1 MNNQEFLVEF
11 QKYRSENNYP
21 KRDEC
26 REIMRAF
33 RDADKSLKSE
43 GIDDICG
50 MIAKVGNRNNVERP
64 FWIDYVLSQP
74 RHSDFLDSLFKKD
87 SSIRK
92 SDPKPEIV
100 SEAQSDK
107 KSDEDYKLEIINT
120 FYNYL
125 KENKL
130 IPQFKILNSMLGYK
144 VQKYFKDEKDL
155 YYACACVYDIKEY
168 CLNELDFSSEYTENT
183 LELVKKHKRF
193 LVSTAVSGKRVNSL
207 LLKSMLNYCE
217 RNDAIILV
225 LPSQDVFNRKSQ
237 FEFELD
243 PMLRHD
249 RIRVCYIDMWLN
261 NNIMLSDIK
270 ISAKQVNPLA
280 NLQHL
285 CKYATVIVGSTKA
298 DLEYVANSPDRI
310 PNAIMCSACITEP
323 DFSGDAYMS
332 QRLNKLGEEDFVS
345 GAVLVEL
352 ENESVYHFR
361 QITMDK
367 DGGFIDLGERYTPD
381 GDRYFIYDSVIVF
394 GDVHSSDIDL
404 NVFECEKEIVKQVG
418 ASTAIIHD
426 LISCNTVSHHNEGK
440 LVTQARIMQ
449 ENGASLEYEINEA
462 ANILN
467 EISETVNKVF
477 IVDSNHHDH
486 ISVFLQNIRWV
497 LDKINVRY
505 VIDAFV
511 AMLDGEDIPLRYLLN
526 NKSKLSDEAKS
537 KIKWLEKDEP
547 LEIYSTSLA
556 NHGHLG
562 ANGSRGNTLQ
572 AYRRAFL
579 SSISAH
585 THVGRI
591 FRSSMSVGISC
602 KKFLKYNRG
611 LSSWT
616 QGVGILYPNKT
627 KQLINIIEKDG
638 KYSWKI

>member
-1 MNNQEFLVEF
+1 MYNTKEEFLVDF
-11 QKYRSENNYP
+11 QKFRENNNYP

-26 REIMRAF
+26 RNMFRAYRDTEIPEETMCNEVF
-33 RDADKSLKSE
+33 
-43 GIDDICG
+43 
-50 MIAKVGNRNNVERP
+50 
-64 FWIDYVLSQP
+64 DYILQQEFPSK
-74 RHSDFLDSLFKKD
+74 FLDSLFKKD
-87 SSIRK
+87 NSVCN
-92 SDPKPEIV
+92 SDPKLETTQEI
-100 SEAQSDK
+100 K
-107 KSDEDYKLEIINT
+107 KSEEDYKMEIINI
-120 FYNYL
+120 FYAYV
-125 KENKL
+125 KENKSV
-130 IPQFKILNSMLGYK
+130 PSFKVLNSQLGYK
-144 VQKYFKDEKDL
+144 VQKYFQDEKDL
-155 YYACACVYDIKEY
+155 YYACATVYNISEY
-168 CLNELDFSSEYTENT
+168 LLNEADFSPKYTKDT
-183 LELVKKHKRF
+183 LELIKKHNRF
-193 LVSTAVSGKRVNSL
+193 MVTTAVAGKKVNKL
-207 LLKSMLNYCE
+207 LLKSMLNYAE
-217 RNDAIILV
+217 RKDAIILV
-225 LPSQDVFNRKSQ
+225 LPSQDVFNRKSK

-243 PMLRHD
+243 PELKND
-249 RIRVCYIDMWLN
+249 RIRVVYEDTYLN
-261 NNIMLSDIK
+261 KNIMLSDIK
-270 ISAKQVNPLA
+270 ISAKSVNPLA

-285 CKYATVIVGSTKA
+285 CKYATTIVGSVKG
-298 DLEYVANSPDRI
+298 DLEHVPNSPDKI
-310 PNAIMCSACITEP
+310 PNAIMCSRCITIP

-352 ENESVYHFR
+352 ESEALFHFR

-367 DGGFIDLGERYTPD
+367 DGGFIDLGEKYTPE
-381 GDRYFIYDSVIVF
+381 GDRYFVWGSVIVY
-394 GDVHSSDIDL
+394 GDIHSSDIDP
-404 NVFECEKEIVKQVG
+404 NVFECEKEISKVVG
-418 ASTAIIHD
+418 ADTAIIHD

-449 ENGASLEYEINEA
+449 DNGSSLEYEIGQA
-462 ANILN
+462 STVLN
-467 EISETVNKVF
+467 EISETVDKVYM
-477 IVDSNHHDH
+477 VDSNHHDH
-486 ISVFLQNIRWV
+486 ISGFLQNVRWV

-505 VIDAFV
+505 VVDAFV

-526 NKSKLSDEAKS
+526 NKSNLSDESKS

-602 KKFLKYNRG
+602 KKFLKYNYG

-638 KYSWKI
+638 KYSWRI